1 MTDTIVLILSFIIAL
16 LLGFTYW
23 QWRALT
29 SLSTQKKQLEQQL
42 SDRERNLTELISRAE
57 MAEKALSETQALVSE
72 REHQLAELNE
82 QAKITAAEIAQ
93 SKALFNTTNSV
104 AYDLVF
110 VLDDEGHIIA
120 LNDSARAFFGNQLPI
135 GEKLSA
141 MIASPELDHILDNAL
156 LNHEEILEEQLI
168 INGRYYRA
176 RTQFSKY
183 DNQHLFIG
191 VALQDITQLVR
202 LNRAR
207 RDLVA
212 NISHELRTPIANIR
226 LIIDSLFHE
235 QDKPK
240 RKDSISSLK
249 AIANETDT
257 LLWLVQELL
266 DLSMIESGQSIMKM
280 TEVQIAE
287 VVDNA
292 IARLEDQL
300 ANKRLRVVR
309 NFNHDVRVL
318 CDTDQTKRVL
328 VNLLHNAIKWS
339 PKDGVIT
346 ITVTPGAEDVTISV
360 FDQGPGVPDEQ
371 CERIFER
378 FYQVDASR
386 SGGEGTGLG
395 LAICKHI
402 VEAQGGRIWAE
413 GNSHGPGGRFLFTLL
428 NAKMPIKTEAETTQ
442 EKEFSQF

>member
-1 MTDTIVLILSFIIAL
+1 MDALIFILSVVIVV
-16 LLGFTYW
+16 LLGLLYYQRRAFNAQFTP
-23 QWRALT
+23 L
-29 SLSTQKKQLEQQL
+29 KQQL
-42 SDRERNLTELISRAE
+42 SDRERDVTELLNRAQA
-57 MAEKALSETQALVSE
+57 AEKAAVEARASLME
-72 REHQLAELNE
+72 RERQLAELRDQIEAN
-82 QAKITAAEIAQ
+82 TAEITQ
-93 SKALFNTTNSV
+93 SRALFNTANTV

-120 LNDSARAFFGNQLPI
+120 FNDSARAFFGNQRPI
-135 GEKLSA
+135 GEKLFA
-141 MIASPELDHILDNAL
+141 VIQSPELEHIVESAL
-156 LNHEEILEEQLI
+156 LNHEEILEEQIL
-168 INGRYYRA
+168 INGRHYRV
-176 RTQFSKY
+176 RTRFSKY
-183 DNQHLFIG
+183 DHKHLFIG

-207 RDLVA
+207 RDMVA

-226 LIIDSLFHE
+226 LIIDSLFHD

-280 TEVQIAE
+280 VETPVAE
-287 VVDNA
+287 VAENA

-309 NFNHDVRVL
+309 NFGHDVRVL
-318 CDTDQTKRVL
+318 CDADQTKRVF
-328 VNLLHNAIKWS
+328 VNLLHNAMKWS

-346 ITVTPGAEDVTISV
+346 ITITPGPDDVTISI

-413 GNSHGPGGRFLFTLL
+413 GNSRGPGGRFLFTLL
-428 NAKMPIKTEAETTQ
+428 NADMSLKSGALTEADEDL
-442 EKEFSQF
+442 KEGQFI